1 MIVKIVIFVRVEELL
16 QKARNFWDRN
26 TFRAMLLF
34 YLTTPSSMALC
45 QLKAQPS
52 RLMFLS
58 WAGDDVNWKK
68 TFICLW
74 PMWETQKYHCFR
86 LFDTFGNFLL
96 WPVIKCMCR
105 GRYMYISNWKSNFRS
120 AQFSLAIIK
129 PLCAFICP
137 SLGGSTSL
145 LHWLYA
151 SAFLALGR
159 ERLVSTM

>member
-1 MIVKIVIFVRVEELL
+1 MLAMIVKIVICVTVEELL

-68 TFICLW
+68 LLFASDLC
-74 PMWETQKYHCFR
+74 EKTQKYHCFC

-105 GRYMYISNWKSNFRS
+105 GRYMHISNWKSNFRS
-120 AQFSLAIIK
+120 AQKLKALF
-129 PLCAFICP
+129 FIY
-137 SLGGSTSL
+137 
-145 LHWLYA
+145 HH
-151 SAFLALGR
+151 
-159 ERLVSTM
+159 